1 MKTARVLLVEDNLDL
16 AALEYQVL
24 CTQQDLEVLKPVH
37 DGVAARR
44 ALETEQVDILLLDL
58 NIPPPDGLSL
68 LRWMGTR
75 PEPMPPV
82 LVTSACMDETIQRE
96 ALHLGAKYFMIKPYS
111 MEDLL
116 ANVRMLLRRDTD
128 TRRLTAEQ
136 QQRLD
141 AAVKCAAGMLRRMTD
156 RVECEGYRHLL
167 AGVRNCLLLGRPGI
181 TIKAM
186 STRVTAD
193 GKPNPEDKA
202 AESAM
207 YRLIRTIWAQ
217 NSPAYRELCAF
228 CGAPPD
234 KRLPNRRFIVA
245 LAEYADSKCPTL
257 LKRGEYD
264 GTQQRPATA
273 KVPDGDGR
281 GGA

>member
-1 MKTARVLLVEDNLDL
+1 MKTARVLLVEDNLEL
-16 AALEYQVL
+16 AALEYQIL
-24 CTQQDLEVLKPVH
+24 CAQQDFEVLKPVH

-44 ALETEQVDILLLDL
+44 ALETEQVDVLLLDL

-68 LRWMGTR
+68 LRWMRLHTQ
-75 PEPMPPV
+75 PMPQV
-82 LVTSACMDETIQRE
+82 LVTSACMDEIVQRE
-96 ALHLGAKYFMIKPYS
+96 ALHLGAKYFMIKPYN

-116 ANVRMLLRRDTD
+116 ANVRMLLPHDAD
-128 TRRLTAEQ
+128 TRHLTARQ

-141 AAVKCAAGMLRRMTD
+141 ATLQCAAGMLRQMTD

-167 AGVRNCLLLGRPGI
+167 AGVRNCLLLGRSGI
-181 TIKAM
+181 TVKAM
-186 STRVTAD
+186 SARVTAD

-207 YRLIRTIWAQ
+207 YRLIRTIWAD
-217 NSPAYRELCAF
+217 NGSAYRELCAF

-264 GTQQRPATA
+264 GTQQ
-273 KVPDGDGR
+273 
-281 GGA
+281 

>member
-16 AALEYQVL
+16 AALEYQIL
-24 CTQQDLEVLKPVH
+24 CAQQDFEVLRPVR

-44 ALETEQVDILLLDL
+44 ALETEQVDVLLLDL
-58 NIPPPDGLSL
+58 SIPPPDGLSL
-68 LRWMGTR
+68 LRWMGQR
-75 PEPMPPV
+75 AEPMPQV
-82 LVTSACMDETIQRE
+82 LVTSACMDETVQRE

-116 ANVRMLLRRDTD
+116 VNVRMLLCRDTD
-128 TRRLTAEQ
+128 TRRLNARQ

-141 AAVKCAAGMLRRMTD
+141 AAVQCAAGMLRQMTD
-156 RVECEGYRHLL
+156 RIECEGYRHLL

-207 YRLIRTIWAQ
+207 YRLIRTIWAKDGA
-217 NSPAYRELCAF
+217 AYRELCAF
-228 CGAPPD
+228 CGAAPGE
-234 KRLPNRRFIVA
+234 RLPNRRFIMA

-264 GTQQRPATA
+264 GIQQRPATA
-273 KVPDGDGR
+273 KVPDSNSR